1 MTRILVAT
9 PVRAPLH
16 PALWARMTALHAELP
31 RANPGLRLDIAV
43 SPNSIHPPA
52 GSDAFTAH
60 AQARNELLAR
70 YLRPD
75 HAYVLWID
83 ADVVAYPPDLPTRL
97 LAVHPAAVVAPIVL
111 IEGTQTFYDVYGF
124 RALGG
129 EPVMA
134 TWAPRSEDTTS
145 VPLSEVGT
153 CYLVPAEVYRCGA
166 EYAPTPGHTEHYAV
180 MAAARAWGWP
190 VLCDPT
196 MTIEHADLSQ
206 YGERWHTSLPVG
218 VGR

>member
-31 RANPGLRLDIAV
+31 RANPGLRLDVAV
-43 SPNSIHPPA
+43 YENRISPPA

-75 HAYVLWID
+75 HDYILWVD

-97 LAVHPAAVVAPIVL
+97 LAVHPAAVVAPLVL
-111 IEGTQTFYDVYGF
+111 IEGTQMFYDVFGF

-129 EPVMA
+129 AQVMA
-134 TWAPRSEDTTS
+134 MWAPGPGNVS
-145 VPLSEVGT
+145 PAQLAEVGT
-153 CYLVPAEVYRCGA
+153 CYLIPAEVYRRGA
-166 EYAPTPGHTEHYAV
+166 GYTPTPGHTEHASV
-180 MAAARAWGWP
+180 MAAARAFQCP
-190 VLCDPT
+190 VLCDT
-196 MTIEHADLSQ
+196 TTTIYHADL
-206 YGERWHTSLPVG
+206 GTLGLPWHTSLPVG
-218 VGR
+218 VA